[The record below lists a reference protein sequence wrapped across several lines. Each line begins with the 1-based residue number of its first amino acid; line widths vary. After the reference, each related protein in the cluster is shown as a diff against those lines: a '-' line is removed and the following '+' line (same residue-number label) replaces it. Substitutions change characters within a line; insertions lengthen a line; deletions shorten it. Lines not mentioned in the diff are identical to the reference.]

1 MPQPDEL
8 ALELARVDAEVSEL
22 EAALETRRELAAR
35 AADLCGQL
43 RRERLRLRKTEW
55 TSEARVA
62 ALAGCSTLIIAGAFA
77 LDPDLGALST
87 AATFGLLIWEAVK

>member
-1 MPQPDEL
+1 MPQPDDL
-8 ALELARVDAEVSEL
+8 ALELARVEAEVSEL
-22 EAALETRRELAAR
+22 EAVLETRRELAAR
-35 AADLCGQL
+35 AAGLSAQL
-43 RRERLRLRKTEW
+43 RRERLRLRQSEW

-87 AATFGLLIWEAVK
+87 AGTFALLIWEAVK